1 MEQRV
6 RKCLIGC
13 LVAGLLTPAV
23 AFARTFVIPHVIET
37 QGSISNT
44 QFTFDTQIQAVYT
57 AGLVGNE
64 TVSSAVMNVYL
75 LKDDGTPVL
84 SANATQVCNPCVY
97 NLNGVTRRV
106 SISFETL
113 IQAAGGFPGPVTGLA
128 LIEVTGDDDHTA
140 LSAVTSN
147 SHTSAFDL
155 DLYAQEAAELPAG
168 LDPSLRLIAFPHV
181 SEHSAATNN
190 TPFSFDS
197 HIYAVYAGGVAGSSI
212 PAGSGATVL
221 LYLFES
227 DGSFMQSALGTDV
240 CAPCIQTLNSTEPKK
255 AFHLQTLFIS
265 AGGFASSVE
274 IGFALVAISGTAD
287 AVALQGIIV
296 NAHTSAFDASVDE
309 IEASEVPTTPR
320 PTSTDSPPALGAL
333 LRSYP
338 NPLQSTA
345 RIDYTMSSGGN
356 ATIEIV
362 DVTGRIVAR
371 PARGHHPAGDHALE
385 WNGRGDDGNPLPS
398 GVYFA
403 RLVTGEGVRTL
414 KMTLVR

>member
-1 MEQRV
+1 M
-6 RKCLIGC
+6 RKCLTPC
-13 LVAGLLTPAV
+13 LVVCLLTPVTAI
-23 AFARTFVIPHVIET
+23 AKTFVIPHVLET
-37 QGSISNT
+37 QGSIGNT

-57 AGLVGNE
+57 AGLVDNE
-64 TVSSAVMNVYL
+64 PISSAVVNVYL
-75 LKDDGTPVL
+75 LNDDGTPVL

-97 NLNGVTRRV
+97 NLNGATRRA
-106 SISFETL
+106 SISFDAL
-113 IQAAGGFPGPVTGLA
+113 IQGAGGFAGPVLGLA
-128 LIEVTGDDDHTA
+128 LIEVAGDDEHTA
-140 LSAVTSN
+140 LSAAATN

-155 DLYAQEAAELPAG
+155 DFYVQEVPELPAG

-181 SEHSAATNN
+181 FEHSAATNN

-197 HIYAVYAGGVAGSSI
+197 HIYAAYGGGVAGSSI
-212 PAGSGATVL
+212 PAGSGASVL

-240 CAPCIQTLNSTEPKK
+240 CAPCIETLDSTEPKK
-255 AFHLQTLFIS
+255 AFHLQTLFMN
-265 AGGFASSVE
+265 AGGFANTVE
-274 IGFALVAISGTAD
+274 IGFALVAINGTAD
-287 AVALQGIIV
+287 AVALQGVMV
-296 NAHTSAFDASVDE
+296 NAHTSVFDVSMDG
-309 IEASEVPTTPR
+309 IEAGEVPTTQR

-338 NPLQSTA
+338 NPLQSTT
-345 RIDYTMSSGGN
+345 RIDYTTTNGD

-371 PARGHHPAGDHALE
+371 PARGHHAAGDHVAE
-385 WNGRGDDGNPLPS
+385 WSGRGDDGSELPS

-403 RLVTGEGVRTL
+403 RLVTAEGVRTL